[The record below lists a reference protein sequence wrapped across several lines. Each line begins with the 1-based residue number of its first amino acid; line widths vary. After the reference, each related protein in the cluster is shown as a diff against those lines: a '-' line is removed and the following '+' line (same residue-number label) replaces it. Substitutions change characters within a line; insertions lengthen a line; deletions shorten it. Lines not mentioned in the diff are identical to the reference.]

1 MVLQHATLT
10 KQFKDVLICC
20 EDHLQSLLVF
30 RVKPLMF
37 ESEKMTEEGVEVA
50 EEDQDPGPEAEEE
63 LGDLRPTHLPG
74 RGAGVG
80 EEAETE
86 AKADQEKGTG
96 AASRDQEIGPGPGP
110 APRLAKENQ

>member
-1 MVLQHATLT
+1 
-10 KQFKDVLICC
+10 
-20 EDHLQSLLVF
+20 
-30 RVKPLMF
+30 MF
-37 ESEKMTEEGVEVA
+37 ESEKMTEEGVEAA

-74 RGAGVG
+74 IGAGVG

-86 AKADQEKGTG
+86 AEADQEKGTG

>member
-1 MVLQHATLT
+1 MLLYHATLT
-10 KQFKDVLICC
+10 IQFKDVSMCC
-20 EDHLQSLLVF
+20 DDRLQSLLIF

-37 ESEKMTEEGVEVA
+37 ESENMTEEGVEAA

-63 LGDLRPTHLPG
+63 LGDLRPTHLLG

-86 AKADQEKGTG
+86 AEADQEKGTG